1 MHHAPCPSLSLS
13 FEIIFRILRRK
24 SLDPRTL
31 VSKLCSKKRI
41 RGCSIF
47 ETREFHMGR
56 SRENSVHGERI
67 GKNPPS
73 FGRKVSI
80 LVSNFCEG
88 KGKEIIPLVYSAMLF
103 FFPREEKLPFF
114 YFSQRCFSTAKERKR
129 EREGKGRE
137 RIGAKL
143 SKWSGRGRP
152 SVARRQGGRK
162 TSGGRGPLLERRKKA
177 ALFPSSGAATL

>member
-1 MHHAPCPSLSLS
+1 
-13 FEIIFRILRRK
+13 
-24 SLDPRTL
+24 
-31 VSKLCSKKRI
+31 
-41 RGCSIF
+41 
-47 ETREFHMGR
+47 MGR

-67 GKNPPS
+67 EKNPPS

-129 EREGKGRE
+129 ERERREGKRE
-137 RIGAKL
+137 DR
-143 SKWSGRGRP
+143 SKIVEMVRQRP
-152 SVARRQGGRK
+152 SVG
-162 TSGGRGPLLERRKKA
+162 
-177 ALFPSSGAATL
+177 GAASRRT

>member
-13 FEIIFRILRRK
+13 KLFSVSSVGK
-24 SLDPRTL
+24 AWNPRTL

-103 FFPREEKLPFF
+103 FFPREEKLPFS

>member
-13 FEIIFRILRRK
+13 KLFSVSSVGK
-24 SLDPRTL
+24 AWNPRTL

-47 ETREFHMGR
+47 ETRE
-56 SRENSVHGERI
+56 SRENSVHDERI

-80 LVSNFCEG
+80 LVSNFCKG

>member
-1 MHHAPCPSLSLS
+1 
-13 FEIIFRILRRK
+13 
-24 SLDPRTL
+24 
-31 VSKLCSKKRI
+31 
-41 RGCSIF
+41 
-47 ETREFHMGR
+47 MGR

-88 KGKEIIPLVYSAMLF
+88 KGKEIIPLVPYSAMLF

-129 EREGKGRE
+129 EREKGRE
-137 RIGAKL
+137 ERGSEQNCRNGQAEAVRRWRGVKEDVRRAEGGA
-143 SKWSGRGRP
+143 RY
-152 SVARRQGGRK
+152 
-162 TSGGRGPLLERRKKA
+162 
-177 ALFPSSGAATL
+177 